1 MNRQEAAQEQK
12 LRNYFPWFGGLCLLY
27 GALFAFC
34 MYRNLFGCTF
44 FIYTAATVILL
55 SVFLKK
61 LGIILKKAVL
71 FCFGGVLLCGAATCI
86 TGSAL
91 LQWGNWC
98 CALCLLLAA
107 MLEQF
112 RGLGGEPV
120 FDGIRDGWHLFAD
133 TLRCTAMPVK
143 ELRRRFLV
151 RREEREAREEAGEL
165 REDEWSRGKYIG
177 AGLVAAAAAMCVLLP
192 LLLSSDLVFRQ
203 LFVSLLET
211 AAGGFQNMGDV
222 LGAILTAVLGAFLLY
237 GFFAASCRV
246 TVERKSEEKQPAEE
260 AREQRKIAAG
270 IAFAGTIAAVY
281 GIYVIIQAVCLFAGG
296 GVLPEGVTYSE
307 YAHSG
312 FWQLTAVAVLN
323 VLLVLACSQMFKQN
337 RALRILLLAICACT
351 FVMIASAAFRLA
363 LYVAVYRLT
372 FLRLLAFWGLG
383 ILTVAMAGVA
393 VSICRTSFPLFRYL
407 TAVAACGYLAFVL
420 SGPDYQVADY
430 NVSCDG
436 SMTQQELEYLLHGLS
451 WDAAPVIAGI
461 DIDRIAGTDDDVTRA
476 EVRWA
481 MYYYFQNIANSQ
493 ERMDFRQ
500 ISISDVSARDAA
512 LAYLSNHDPA
522 LG

>member
-237 GFFAASCRV
+237 GFFAAACRV
-246 TVERKSEEKQPAEE
+246 AGEEKSEEKQPAEE

-270 IAFAGTIAAVY
+270 IAFAGAIAAVY
-281 GIYVIIQAVCLFAGG
+281 GIYVIIQAVCLFADG
-296 GVLPEGVTYSE
+296 GVLPESVTYSE
-307 YAHSG
+307 YARSG
-312 FWQLTAVAVLN
+312 FWQLTAV
-323 VLLVLACSQMFKQN
+323 
-337 RALRILLLAICACT
+337 
-351 FVMIASAAFRLA
+351 
-363 LYVAVYRLT
+363 
-372 FLRLLAFWGLG
+372 
-383 ILTVAMAGVA
+383 
-393 VSICRTSFPLFRYL
+393 
-407 TAVAACGYLAFVL
+407 ACGYLAFVL

-430 NVSCDG
+430 NVSCDS

>member
-151 RREEREAREEAGEL
+151 RREEWEAREEAGEL

-237 GFFAASCRV
+237 GFFAAACRV
-246 TVERKSEEKQPAEE
+246 AGEEKSEEKQPAEE

-270 IAFAGTIAAVY
+270 IAFAGTITAVY

-307 YAHSG
+307 YARSG
-312 FWQLTAVAVLN
+312 FWQLTAV
-323 VLLVLACSQMFKQN
+323 
-337 RALRILLLAICACT
+337 
-351 FVMIASAAFRLA
+351 
-363 LYVAVYRLT
+363 
-372 FLRLLAFWGLG
+372 
-383 ILTVAMAGVA
+383 
-393 VSICRTSFPLFRYL
+393 
-407 TAVAACGYLAFVL
+407 ACGYLAFVL

-451 WDAAPVIAGI
+451 WDAASVIAGI

-481 MYYYFQNIANSQ
+481 MYYYFQNIVNSQ

>member
-1 MNRQEAAQEQK
+1 MVWRTMPALWSSVRVLHVPESVRLHIFRIYGGDCNPAVGISEKAGNNSEKGGAVLLRRRAALRCGHLHNRQ
-12 LRNYFPWFGGLCLLY
+12 R
-27 GALFAFC
+27 
-34 MYRNLFGCTF
+34 
-44 FIYTAATVILL
+44 
-55 SVFLKK
+55 S
-61 LGIILKKAVL
+61 
-71 FCFGGVLLCGAATCI
+71 
-86 TGSAL
+86 

-120 FDGIRDGWHLFAD
+120 FDGLRDGWHLFAD

-151 RREEREAREEAGEL
+151 RREEREAREEAGEI
-165 REDEWSRGKYIG
+165 REDEWSRGKYIA

-211 AAGGFQNMGDV
+211 AAGGFQDMGDV

-246 TVERKSEEKQPAEE
+246 AGERKSEEKQPAEE

-307 YAHSG
+307 YARSG
-312 FWQLTAVAVLN
+312 FWQLTAV
-323 VLLVLACSQMFKQN
+323 
-337 RALRILLLAICACT
+337 
-351 FVMIASAAFRLA
+351 
-363 LYVAVYRLT
+363 
-372 FLRLLAFWGLG
+372 
-383 ILTVAMAGVA
+383 
-393 VSICRTSFPLFRYL
+393 
-407 TAVAACGYLAFVL
+407 ACGYLAFVL

-430 NVSCDG
+430 NVSCDS

-481 MYYYFQNIANSQ
+481 LYYYFQNIANSQ

>member
-1 MNRQEAAQEQK
+1 MNRQEAAQERK

-27 GALFAFC
+27 GALFACC

-151 RREEREAREEAGEL
+151 KREEREAREEAGEL

-203 LFVSLLET
+203 LFVSCLLYTSQDFYTQLQQQIHIGDDGDAEALRDEAGDDLIFFRFIGNPGIYAGLRKHLLYGEPYSGAFFKKYLRIRSGLRKING
-211 AAGGFQNMGDV
+211 AAGGQRM
-222 LGAILTAVLGAFLLY
+222 AVRNNQYKLLLLY
-237 GFFAASCRV
+237 GHSRKV
-246 TVERKSEEKQPAEE
+246 QPGRRLGTENQVEFSGSQTFQQILR
-260 AREQRKIAAG
+260 
-270 IAFAGTIAAVY
+270 
-281 GIYVIIQAVCLFAGG
+281 
-296 GVLPEGVTYSE
+296 
-307 YAHSG
+307 HSG
-312 FWQLTAVAVLN
+312 
-323 VLLVLACSQMFKQN
+323 MKGK
-337 RALRILLLAICACT
+337 LRSL
-351 FVMIASAAFRLA
+351 M
-363 LYVAVYRLT
+363 
-372 FLRLLAFWGLG
+372 
-383 ILTVAMAGVA
+383 
-393 VSICRTSFPLFRYL
+393 
-407 TAVAACGYLAFVL
+407 
-420 SGPDYQVADY
+420 
-430 NVSCDG
+430 
-436 SMTQQELEYLLHGLS
+436 
-451 WDAAPVIAGI
+451 
-461 DIDRIAGTDDDVTRA
+461 RI
-476 EVRWA
+476 
-481 MYYYFQNIANSQ
+481 F
-493 ERMDFRQ
+493 F
-500 ISISDVSARDAA
+500 
-512 LAYLSNHDPA
+512 
-522 LG
+522 

>member
-151 RREEREAREEAGEL
+151 RREEREAREEAGEI
-165 REDEWSRGKYIG
+165 REDEWSRGKYIA

-211 AAGGFQNMGDV
+211 AAGGFQNMEDV

-237 GFFAASCRV
+237 GFFAAACRV
-246 TVERKSEEKQPAEE
+246 AGEEKSEEKQPAEE

-307 YAHSG
+307 YARSG
-312 FWQLTAVAVLN
+312 FWQLTAV
-323 VLLVLACSQMFKQN
+323 
-337 RALRILLLAICACT
+337 
-351 FVMIASAAFRLA
+351 
-363 LYVAVYRLT
+363 
-372 FLRLLAFWGLG
+372 
-383 ILTVAMAGVA
+383 
-393 VSICRTSFPLFRYL
+393 
-407 TAVAACGYLAFVL
+407 ACGYLAFVL

-436 SMTQQELEYLLHGLS
+436 SMSQQELEYLLHGLS

-461 DIDRIAGTDDDVTRA
+461 DIDRIAGIDDDVTRA

>member
-120 FDGIRDGWHLFAD
+120 FDGLRDGWHLFAD

-151 RREEREAREEAGEL
+151 RREEWEAREEAGEL

-237 GFFAASCRV
+237 GFFAAACRV
-246 TVERKSEEKQPAEE
+246 AGEEKSEEKQPAEE
-260 AREQRKIAAG
+260 AQEQRKIAAG

-307 YAHSG
+307 YARSG
-312 FWQLTAVAVLN
+312 FWQLTA
-323 VLLVLACSQMFKQN
+323 
-337 RALRILLLAICACT
+337 
-351 FVMIASAAFRLA
+351 
-363 LYVAVYRLT
+363 
-372 FLRLLAFWGLG
+372 
-383 ILTVAMAGVA
+383 
-393 VSICRTSFPLFRYL
+393 
-407 TAVAACGYLAFVL
+407 AACGYLAFVL

>member
-120 FDGIRDGWHLFAD
+120 FDGLRDGWHLFAD

-151 RREEREAREEAGEL
+151 RREEREAREEAGEI
-165 REDEWSRGKYIG
+165 REDEWSRGKYIA

-211 AAGGFQNMGDV
+211 AAGGFQDMGDV

-307 YAHSG
+307 YARSG
-312 FWQLTAVAVLN
+312 FWQLTA
-323 VLLVLACSQMFKQN
+323 
-337 RALRILLLAICACT
+337 
-351 FVMIASAAFRLA
+351 
-363 LYVAVYRLT
+363 
-372 FLRLLAFWGLG
+372 
-383 ILTVAMAGVA
+383 
-393 VSICRTSFPLFRYL
+393 
-407 TAVAACGYLAFVL
+407 AACGYLAFVL

>member
-120 FDGIRDGWHLFAD
+120 FDGLRDGWHLFAD

-151 RREEREAREEAGEL
+151 RREEREAREEAGEI

-211 AAGGFQNMGDV
+211 AAGGFQDMGDV

-270 IAFAGTIAAVY
+270 IVFAGTIAAVY

-307 YAHSG
+307 YARSG
-312 FWQLTAVAVLN
+312 FWQLTA
-323 VLLVLACSQMFKQN
+323 
-337 RALRILLLAICACT
+337 
-351 FVMIASAAFRLA
+351 
-363 LYVAVYRLT
+363 
-372 FLRLLAFWGLG
+372 
-383 ILTVAMAGVA
+383 
-393 VSICRTSFPLFRYL
+393 
-407 TAVAACGYLAFVL
+407 AACGYLAFVL

-451 WDAAPVIAGI
+451 WDAASVIAGI

>member
-237 GFFAASCRV
+237 GFFAAACRV
-246 TVERKSEEKQPAEE
+246 AGEEKSEEKQPAEE
-260 AREQRKIAAG
+260 AGSRGK
-270 IAFAGTIAAVY
+270 
-281 GIYVIIQAVCLFAGG
+281 
-296 GVLPEGVTYSE
+296 LPRG
-307 YAHSG
+307 
-312 FWQLTAVAVLN
+312 
-323 VLLVLACSQMFKQN
+323 
-337 RALRILLLAICACT
+337 
-351 FVMIASAAFRLA
+351 
-363 LYVAVYRLT
+363 
-372 FLRLLAFWGLG
+372 
-383 ILTVAMAGVA
+383 
-393 VSICRTSFPLFRYL
+393 
-407 TAVAACGYLAFVL
+407 
-420 SGPDYQVADY
+420 
-430 NVSCDG
+430 
-436 SMTQQELEYLLHGLS
+436 
-451 WDAAPVIAGI
+451 
-461 DIDRIAGTDDDVTRA
+461 
-476 EVRWA
+476 
-481 MYYYFQNIANSQ
+481 
-493 ERMDFRQ
+493 
-500 ISISDVSARDAA
+500 
-512 LAYLSNHDPA
+512 
-522 LG
+522 

>member
-120 FDGIRDGWHLFAD
+120 FDGLRDGWHLFAD

-151 RREEREAREEAGEL
+151 RREEREAREEAGEI
-165 REDEWSRGKYIG
+165 REDEWSRGKYIA

-211 AAGGFQNMGDV
+211 AAGGFQDMGDV

-307 YAHSG
+307 YARSG
-312 FWQLTAVAVLN
+312 FWQLTA
-323 VLLVLACSQMFKQN
+323 
-337 RALRILLLAICACT
+337 
-351 FVMIASAAFRLA
+351 
-363 LYVAVYRLT
+363 
-372 FLRLLAFWGLG
+372 
-383 ILTVAMAGVA
+383 
-393 VSICRTSFPLFRYL
+393 
-407 TAVAACGYLAFVL
+407 AACGYLAFVL

-451 WDAAPVIAGI
+451 WDAASVIAGI